1 MPEVFQYTLPGL
13 ADQSDVV
20 RIKLHRPGEQFIP
33 LSSSRLEIITNAM
46 QHPEIPVEEFNQ
58 PTTDKQIAITAG
70 KLLHRAVEL
79 IDINSAAQPAE
90 THDVVQ
96 AHHHNLARLVA
107 RLAPTDK
114 KQSVRQ
120 ALAILDR
127 PEFAHPH
134 LHAAKYLFFQA
145 HKTIATEIAG
155 VVINEAKNSPP
166 FTVNLQLPE
175 TEEKENG
182 DDFLAEWNN
191 RRMDQMVLG
200 AVCVLMD
207 QRRNQIVTPPDYGP
221 GGNLNE
227 PRLNALLHQD
237 KVSFSAT
244 PDDLILVHMPEDTY
258 ARISDYKTG
267 PKFFPKTQA
276 GQIAVKASL
285 HLLSQMSLA
294 LPEKIKPTG
303 ASIKVQIRDIRAIK
317 PTEHVEIRHIILSE
331 TPQIIDP
338 LEELGVDLHDPRQ
351 SSRLDRDF
359 ADLVATIRHD
369 ERLKPLLE
377 RKKK

>member
-1 MPEVFQYTLPGL
+1 MPEAYQYTLPRL
-13 ADQSDVV
+13 TDQPDIV
-20 RIKLHRPGEQFIP
+20 RIKLHRPGEQFTP

-46 QHPEIPVEEFNQ
+46 QHPEIPVEKFNQ
-58 PTTDKQIAITAG
+58 PSTDKQIAITAG
-70 KLLHRAVEL
+70 MLLHRAVEL
-79 IDINSAAQPAE
+79 IDINTAAQPAG

-134 LHAAKYLFFQA
+134 LHAAKNLFFQA

-175 TEEKENG
+175 TEEENS

-191 RRMDQMVLG
+191 LRMDQMVLG

-303 ASIKVQIRDIRAIK
+303 ASIKVPVRDIRAIR
-317 PTEHVEIRHIILSE
+317 PTEHVEIKHIILSDP
-331 TPQIIDP
+331 PQIINP
-338 LEELGVDLHDPRQ
+338 LEELSVDLHDPRQ
-351 SSRLDRDF
+351 SSQLDRDF

-377 RKKK
+377 RRKK

>member
-1 MPEVFQYTLPGL
+1 MPEAYQYTLPRL
-13 ADQSDVV
+13 TDQPDIV
-20 RIKLHRPGEQFIP
+20 RIKSHRSGEQFIP
-33 LSSSRLEIITNAM
+33 LSLSRLENLTRAM
-46 QHPEIPVEEFNQ
+46 AHPEIPVEEFNQ
-58 PTTDKQIAITAG
+58 PSTDKQIAITAG
-70 KLLHRAVEL
+70 MLLHRVVEL

-96 AHHHNLARLVA
+96 AHHHNLAKLVA

-114 KQSVRQ
+114 RQSVRQ

-127 PEFAHPH
+127 PEFSHPL
-134 LHAAKYLFFQA
+134 LHAAKNLFFQA

-175 TEEKENG
+175 TEEKENS

-191 RRMDQMVLG
+191 RGVDQLVLR
-200 AVCVLMD
+200 AVDLLMD
-207 QRRNQIVTPPDYGP
+207 QRQNHIVTSADYGP
-221 GGNLNE
+221 GGSFSE
-227 PRLNALLHQD
+227 PRLNALLFQD

-244 PDDLILVHMPEDTY
+244 PDSLVSVHMPENHF
-258 ARISDYKTG
+258 ASIADYKTG
-267 PKFFPKTQA
+267 RKFFPKTEA

-303 ASIKVQIRDIRAIK
+303 ASIKVAVGDIRAIK
-317 PTEHVEIRHIILSE
+317 RTDHVKIEHIILSDP
-331 TPQIIDP
+331 PQIIDP
-338 LEELGVDLHDPRQ
+338 LKELGVDLHDPRQ
-351 SSRLDRDF
+351 SSRLDQDF

-369 ERLKPLLE
+369 ERLKPLLMRR
-377 RKKK
+377 RK